1 MLVRQVDRKIG
12 LSDAVAAALSD
23 PRDPERITHP
33 LRDLVVQRMYGLC
46 CGYEDLN
53 DNDVL
58 RHDRRFTN
66 GFSKSSDRRPILLS
80 EMAQVPHIVQKKPT
94 SKCYSSFRRLELT
107 FPIPRCI

>member
-53 DNDVL
+53 GNDVL

-66 GFSKSSDRRPILLS
+66 GFSKSSDRRPLLLS
-80 EMAQVPHIVQKKPT
+80 KMAQAPDGKSVLLFT
-94 SKCYSSFRRLELT
+94 SSPPPLRPSS
-107 FPIPRCI
+107 